1 MHRKTTLGLA
11 LSLAMTL
18 ASTAHARVD
27 KDAEVKLDSTAPVAE
42 QIAAIE
48 KALSSENYSEISM
61 EQKSAVQQALGR
73 IRLKMGGHQRV
84 DEVSP
89 QARVEIFNDQ
99 EMVNTILTQARADSR
114 MVCRRERSTGS
125 NMPQRVCMTVAQR
138 REAEEAARKTLRDGQ
153 SLNNLKPSGGL

>member
-18 ASTAHARVD
+18 AFTAHARVD

-48 KALSSENYSEISM
+48 KALSSEDYSEISM
-61 EQKSAVQQALGR
+61 EQKSTVQQALGR
-73 IRLKMGGHQRV
+73 IRLKMGDHQRV

-99 EMVNTILTQARADSR
+99 EKVNTILTQARADSR

-138 REAEEAARKTLRDGQ
+138 REAEEAGRKALRD
-153 SLNNLKPSGGL
+153 SPALNNYRP